1 MSIRTFWNIVF
12 KIMGIWFI
20 ISLLNFIPYTFSTL
34 TVFLNDAYSDATFL
48 IVCLLVIAF
57 FISVIRLLIFRTD
70 IIIDKLKLEK
80 SFTEDRININ
90 IHSYQLLSIA
100 IVIIGGITV
109 IENFPSFCSELVKFF
124 QQKSLIYEYPD
135 TKWIAYDFIKTLIGY
150 LLITNHK
157 RIALF
162 IDKQVKS

>member
-20 ISLLNFIPYTFSTL
+20 ISLLNLAPYIFSSL
-34 TVFLNDAYSDATFL
+34 TVFLNDAYSHATFL
-48 IVCLLVIAF
+48 IVSILVTAF
-57 FISVIRLLIFRTD
+57 FIAIIRLLIFRTD

-90 IHSYQLLSIA
+90 IHTYQLLSIA

-109 IENFPSFCSELVKFF
+109 TENFPSFCSELVKFF
-124 QQKSLIYEYPD
+124 QQKSFIYEYPD
-135 TKWIAYDFIKTLIGY
+135 TKWIIYDFIKTLIGY

>member
-1 MSIRTFWNIVF
+1 MNISTFWNIVF

-57 FISVIRLLIFRTD
+57 FIAVIRLLIFRTD

-80 SFTEDRININ
+80 SFTEYRININ
-90 IHSYQLLSIA
+90 IHTYQLLSIA

-109 IENFPSFCSELVKFF
+109 I
-124 QQKSLIYEYPD
+124 
-135 TKWIAYDFIKTLIGY
+135 
-150 LLITNHK
+150 
-157 RIALF
+157 
-162 IDKQVKS
+162 